1 MNDTMSNAIEATG
14 LEKIY
19 RSRRRTVTALR
30 GIDIAV
36 RTGTLFS
43 FLGRNGAGKT
53 TFVKIASTLLVPTS
67 GSVSVLGHDVMLET
81 ARVREDIA
89 LVPQDVRPYFH
100 LTPREHSYSYLRLRG
115 FGREEAKS
123 RTDWVLG
130 EMGLTAFAD
139 VPALQLSGGLQQRT
153 MVATVL
159 ATMAPVIFLDEPTLG
174 MDPVARREVW
184 KLIEEIRQ
192 KGSTILLTTHYLDE
206 AERLSE
212 KLAVI
217 SRGSVRFTG
226 TVSELKVVVG
236 YDYRAIM
243 STRAPRRL
251 LDGYTNIVEDGNR
264 LLVLTDRNGALEL
277 AERASRANTEISVGP
292 VTLEEAFIQLV
303 GSADE
308 DET

>member
-1 MNDTMSNAIEATG
+1 MPNAIEASR
-14 LEKIY
+14 LEKTY
-19 RSRRRTVTALR
+19 HTRRRSVTALQ
-30 GIDIAV
+30 GIDIEV
-36 RTGTLFS
+36 GKGTLFS

-53 TFVKIASTLLVPTS
+53 TFVRIASTLLVPTS

-81 ARVREDIA
+81 AQVRENIA

-100 LTPREHSYSYLRLRG
+100 LTPREHSYNYLRIRG

-123 RTDWVLG
+123 RTEWVME
-130 EMGLTAFAD
+130 EMGLSAFAD

-217 SRGSVRFTG
+217 SRGRVRFTG
-226 TVSELKVVVG
+226 SVPELKVVVG
-236 YDYRAIM
+236 SDYRAIM
-243 STRAPRRL
+243 SIRAPREL
-251 LDGYTNIVEDGNR
+251 LDGYGKIVEDGNR
-264 LLVLTDRNGALEL
+264 LLVLTDRKGAMEL

-303 GSADE
+303 GSAEE